1 MLLESF
7 ISTQKLSVQKTL
19 QRKFKRFVSHQR
31 DFQELL
37 LSVLQG
43 LVREQLRYEAMNGA
57 APAADAFVSV
67 PIGCALATPPVF
79 TAHRWLPQAAIETC
93 ATHIIRRQHTGVA

>member
-57 APAADAFVSV
+57 PPGADAFVSV
-67 PIGCALATPPVF
+67 PVGCALMPLFAWSYCLLRHANLT
-79 TAHRWLPQAAIETC
+79 WD
-93 ATHIIRRQHTGVA
+93 